1 MDVTET
7 TINAL
12 KMQKEIQKKTSKKI
26 SEITEDIEYGL
37 NKARESSKLY
47 TDTETLKLRNDIKF
61 NNAESKY
68 ENSLELTKVKD
79 GFERYKL
86 NTDFSIEKLRYET
99 KTDIKM
105 LKTEIFKDYENLA
118 KNTEKKFEEIIKTLD
133 YNKNSITKLEKILE
147 KLLLLNKDTN
157 DFSNFRTKREENKS
171 EWYIQFLIIAL
182 LTIPVGA
189 VVAVLFQC
197 LFNRERQ
204 VNPQSRS
211 EVQRIPSVGD
221 TTSIDSFGSL

>member
-12 KMQKEIQKKTSKKI
+12 KVQKEIQKKTSKKI

-105 LKTEIFKDYENLA
+105 LKTEIFKDCENLA

-157 DFSNFRTKREENKS
+157 DFSNLRTKREENKS

-189 VVAVLFQC
+189 IVAVLFQWI
-197 LFNRERQ
+197 FSRKTQ
-204 VNPQSRS
+204 VNPQFRS
-211 EVQRIPSVGD
+211 EVQQIPPVGD